1 METYENVLIVG
12 EMEGERL
19 SGLTVQLLRIG
30 KELSHALKRELH
42 LLFLTERPEQ
52 AGEEGFCYG
61 ADRVYAA
68 SHQLL
73 EHYTTDAYLQA
84 MEQVA
89 AELKPSIILFSQ
101 SDRGSDLAPRLAFR
115 LRTGATLDCI
125 GLRLDGESGLL
136 ERIKPVFGGKAHAHY
151 ICAGGSPQIA
161 TVRDGV
167 FDPADYEPRP
177 MGEVTQIPLSIDP
190 STIRTRLVGIRED
203 ADLSLGQKLGSA
215 SIVVSG
221 GRGLKNQDGL
231 EILKETARLLG
242 AAISGSRPAIDYG
255 WLPGSL
261 QVGLTGR
268 KIKPQIYIAAGISGA
283 LQHMAGCLKSK
294 VIVAINSD
302 ESAPIFRF
310 AHYGVVADYSG
321 VLKGFNEELRRVR
334 EHDGE

>member
-1 METYENVLIVG
+1 
-12 EMEGERL
+12 
-19 SGLTVQLLRIG
+19 
-30 KELSHALKRELH
+30 
-42 LLFLTERPEQ
+42 
-52 AGEEGFCYG
+52 
-61 ADRVYAA
+61 
-68 SHQLL
+68 
-73 EHYTTDAYLQA
+73 